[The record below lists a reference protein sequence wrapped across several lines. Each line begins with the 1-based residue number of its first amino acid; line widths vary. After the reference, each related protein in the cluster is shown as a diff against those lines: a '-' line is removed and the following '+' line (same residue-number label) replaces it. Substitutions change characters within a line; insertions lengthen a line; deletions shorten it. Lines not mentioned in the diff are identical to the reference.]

1 MLAGLTAG
9 GSPATADA
17 RALALIALAGFGG
30 VLLGTVQ
37 RRHLGPSGAGSPVGM
52 ATLAG
57 IWFAAGAWPAALTAP
72 HGFGA
77 GIAVAAA
84 SAWLIGHG
92 ARTGVRGIE
101 RRFESEALGR
111 AAPWLAAYLALVVV
125 GDAAPVPWSRLS
137 ILRDLEHAAGFTVL
151 GYLLGEAWGRREWR
165 YRRAGWR
172 VAGVAGVIA
181 GALGVVAW
189 QAAVADTG
197 AAVAGALVRTVAAA
211 YGGWVYHLQRAHVR
225 ALVAARR
232 SSPAAVGHA
241 SRRAA

>member
-1 MLAGLTAG
+1 
-9 GSPATADA
+9 
-17 RALALIALAGFGG
+17 
-30 VLLGTVQ
+30 
-37 RRHLGPSGAGSPVGM
+37 
-52 ATLAG
+52 
-57 IWFAAGAWPAALTAP
+57 
-72 HGFGA
+72 
-77 GIAVAAA
+77 
-84 SAWLIGHG
+84 
-92 ARTGVRGIE
+92 VRGIE

-137 ILRDLEHAAGFTVL
+137 ISGTSSTPPASRCS